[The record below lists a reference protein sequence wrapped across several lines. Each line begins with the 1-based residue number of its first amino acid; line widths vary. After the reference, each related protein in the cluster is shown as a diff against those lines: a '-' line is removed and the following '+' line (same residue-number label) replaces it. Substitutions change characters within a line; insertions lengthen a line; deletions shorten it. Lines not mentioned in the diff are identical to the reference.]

1 MRRIGLLTAIGC
13 VLCAVLAG
21 CDSGSPATPPATA
34 DGGSGSGD
42 GSGDGSGGGGGS
54 GGTGD
59 SGGSGGGEPAPTEET
74 GLPGVPGSPIDY
86 DNTLFL
92 AGPDGAKAG
101 IERELAE
108 KCGPDRCG
116 VTVVIEQRGDG
127 NCVTEISPRP
137 VDPGGTVT
145 VYVGPGQC
153 EDEGPPPEETEP
165 PTDPTTG

>member
-1 MRRIGLLTAIGC
+1 MRRIGLLTTIGC

-21 CDSGSPATPPATA
+21 CDGGAPATPPATA
-34 DGGSGSGD
+34 DGG
-42 GSGDGSGGGGGS
+42 GSGGGGAGGPGDSSGS
-54 GGTGD
+54 GV
-59 SGGSGGGEPAPTEET
+59 GEPAPTEET
-74 GLPGVPGSPIDY
+74 DLPGVPGSPIDY

-101 IERELAE
+101 IERELGE

-116 VTVVIEQRGDG
+116 VTVVIEQRGEG

-153 EDEGPPPEETEP
+153 EEQPEETEP

>member
-34 DGGSGSGD
+34 DGSD
-42 GSGDGSGGGGGS
+42 GGGS

-59 SGGSGGGEPAPTEET
+59 SGDSGGSGGEPAPTEET
-74 GLPGVPGSPIDY
+74 ELPGVPGSPIDY

-101 IERELAE
+101 IERELAD

-165 PTDPTTG
+165 TDPTTG